1 MKILTKKKQKELMNN
16 ILDLYNFGSDAL
28 KAIGTHQTDKFDAMQ
43 ALIRQK
49 RITEAAMNAADI
61 LQGLFG
67 TRLIMEVDKKKHLL
81 ELRDGFPLKLKD
93 ATGVCMYSKDDYTDE
108 DRKSLCDG
116 CEEVCWFNQEV
127 QPASEEK
134 SGVVKADLQVYL
146 DDGTWV
152 DLDPAMQQTPAFDVK
167 PGDRVKITV
176 TRE

>member
-1 MKILTKKKQKELMNN
+1 MKIMTKKKQKELMNN

-28 KAIGTHQTDKFDAMQ
+28 KAIGTHQTDKFDATQ

-67 TRLIMEVDKKKHLL
+67 MRLITEVDKKKHLL

-93 ATGVCMYSKDDYTDE
+93 ATGVCRYSKYDYTDE

-134 SGVVKADLQVYL
+134 
-146 DDGTWV
+146 
-152 DLDPAMQQTPAFDVK
+152 
-167 PGDRVKITV
+167 
-176 TRE
+176 